1 MMVFRRTICV
11 VNGHFAAH
19 MEGVSKRN
27 ADFVHIY
34 QRMAFGRIYGSL
46 GLAASAM
53 AGNYLFAYFLIYF
66 ASFVPFDMY
75 YRVHS
80 SRYSICCANHL
91 GCWYATRRIIHRG
104 HKHERGKL
112 DCILV
117 FIILAFIMLPFRRTK
132 RRISVGCKL

>member
-34 QRMAFGRIYGSL
+34 QRMAFGRIYGGL

-53 AGNYLFAYFLIYF
+53 AGNSLFSYFLTYF
-66 ASFVPFDMY
+66 ASFIP
-75 YRVHS
+75 
-80 SRYSICCANHL
+80 SICTTSPFFLLVAS
-91 GCWYATRRIIHRG
+91 AVQIIRG
-104 HKHERGKL
+104 AGMRQEGSSIE
-112 DCILV
+112 DIN
-117 FIILAFIMLPFRRTK
+117 TK
-132 RRISVGCKL
+132 EASSAIF